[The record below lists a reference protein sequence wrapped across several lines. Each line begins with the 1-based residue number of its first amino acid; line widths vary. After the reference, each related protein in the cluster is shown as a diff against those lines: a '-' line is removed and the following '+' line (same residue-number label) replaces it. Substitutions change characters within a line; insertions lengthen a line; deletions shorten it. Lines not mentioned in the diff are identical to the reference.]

1 MYPAAWEVRRVLCGG
16 EIKWGGR
23 PLFLTHVLAGEDVAL
38 EPVDDGVWLVRF
50 AALPLALFHE
60 RGWILRRADR
70 DSPLA
75 QVPGS

>member
-1 MYPAAWEVRRVLCGG
+1 MRRVLGGG

-38 EPVDDGVWLVRF
+38 EPVDDGVWLLRF

-60 RGWILRRADR
+60 REWVLRRPDS
-70 DSPLA
+70 DSPLT